1 MAQTSAPTPAAVLD
15 HAPQRPQDPIIRR
28 LRAIALALAFVLMG
42 AAAGWLFDPRIYRAV
57 GFLVVD
63 PTQISP
69 AAQEVVLSADELQ
82 AKQAAMVAGVA
93 GNANIQTILSQ
104 LPPTMTLTAAQIKT
118 NLKVQVVPQSRLVA
132 VSFDHDDPRVAA
144 AVVNVAMGRYVAP
157 GVNVAVVATRPA
169 QPQHN
174 RLYLLGGAAVGL
186 LLGTFIVA
194 RRWK

>member
-1 MAQTSAPTPAAVLD
+1 MC
-15 HAPQRPQDPIIRR
+15 
-28 LRAIALALAFVLMG
+28 
-42 AAAGWLFDPRIYRAV
+42 AAAGWLFDPRIYRAI

-69 AAQEVVLSADELQ
+69 AAQEVILDTNQVQ

-104 LPPTMTLTAAQIKT
+104 LPPTMNLTAAQIKA
-118 NLKVQVVPQSRLVA
+118 NLKVRVVPQSRLVA

-144 AVVNVAMGRYVAP
+144 AVANVAMGRYVAP
-157 GVNVAVVATRPA
+157 GVNVAAVATPPA

-174 RLYLLGGAAVGL
+174 RLYPLAGAAVGL
-186 LLGTFIVA
+186 LIGTFIVA
-194 RRWK
+194 RRGK